1 MSRSFHRIDLEGGIK
16 LCISLRT
23 MQKRKYNVE
32 GSNSLWDID
41 KNHKL
46 IRLVAI
52 CYFALQTEKQPE
64 RKQLDFGLF

>member
-1 MSRSFHRIDLEGGIK
+1 
-16 LCISLRT
+16 

-64 RKQLDFGLF
+64 RKQLDFGLFWMNVLEYEFRVASV